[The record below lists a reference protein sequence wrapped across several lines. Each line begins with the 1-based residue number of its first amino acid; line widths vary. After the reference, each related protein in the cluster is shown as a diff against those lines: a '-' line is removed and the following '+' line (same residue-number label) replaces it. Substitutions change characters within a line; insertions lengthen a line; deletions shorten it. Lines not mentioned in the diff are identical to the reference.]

1 VTVAVWPWAENA
13 PITPT
18 LRDVIAT
25 TPDHWSIAL
34 PAGDRS
40 APADA
45 ELAQGERARI
55 SWLRSATPSFAAF
68 VNAAAAADRRADVI
82 VIADATR
89 LPETW
94 TEALRRAAYADDT
107 VAAATTLSRS
117 TTGQLPQLPP
127 TGMGEAPPVASPPS
141 RPRAIA
147 PRPHC
152 AWLRRSAL
160 DLVAPLDESLQPS
173 HPALVL
179 ADFAAR
185 ALRRGI
191 SCTIADDL
199 LLDVS
204 PGGLDSCPSPGWEA
218 LWLLHPWLEGAFAD
232 EQALQ
237 AGPLRRSLVAA
248 RAASRGLSVTIDA
261 RGLAGVGGTQTY
273 AGALVLELARSQRLS
288 VRAVVAHDA
297 PSAAMDAFSAAGVQ
311 LVSYEHAAA
320 GIALTDIVHRPQ
332 QVFTPDDLRLLRMLG
347 ERVVISHMDLI
358 AFRVPTYHASLDAWR
373 SYRRTTRLALAA
385 ADHVMF
391 FSEHARHEA
400 MGEGLVASGRTGVAG
415 IGVDRSHHSGSGR
428 RPPAVPVEREF
439 LLALGADYAH
449 KNRLFVLALMRELRR
464 GHGWPG
470 LLVLAGSRVAYGSS
484 AEAERDFL
492 AADPDLAG
500 AVVDLGPVSEPEK
513 RWLLEHATA
522 HVSAST
528 YEGFG
533 LAPLEAAAAE
543 RPCVYA
549 ACTSLAE
556 IIDPAAATIVAWDP
570 AASADAAIGLLQP
583 GEARTRHLGLL
594 DAALSRFRWPAVVA
608 DVIAGYESALAA
620 PYRGAAPRAWD
631 ELEREELIVELA
643 VARDDLQARVAH
655 GQSLIDRRDP
665 LLTQAQQRGLMRV
678 ASRRW
683 LRGPLLAP
691 FGLLGADDRD
701 GGRS

>member
-1 VTVAVWPWAENA
+1 MWPWAGTA
-13 PITPT
+13 AIAAT

-34 PAGDRS
+34 PEGNGS
-40 APADA
+40 APVDA
-45 ELAQGERARI
+45 ELTERERGRI
-55 SWLRSATPSFAAF
+55 RRLRPAKPSFAAF
-68 VNAAAAADRRADVI
+68 VNAAATADPRADVV
-82 VIADATR
+82 VIADAVR
-89 LPETW
+89 LPEGW
-94 TEALRRAAYADDT
+94 AEALWRAADADDT
-107 VAAATTLSRS
+107 VAAATALARGGA
-117 TTGQLPQLPP
+117 GQFPQLPS
-127 TGMGEAPPVASPPS
+127 TGMAAAEPAPGSPS
-141 RPRAIA
+141 RPRTVA

-152 AWLRRSAL
+152 AWLRRPAL
-160 DLVAPLDESLQPS
+160 DLVAPLDESLQPP
-173 HPALVL
+173 HPTLVL

-185 ALRRGI
+185 ALHRGL
-191 SCTIADDL
+191 SSTIADDL
-199 LLDVS
+199 SLDVS
-204 PGGLDSCPSPGWEA
+204 PGGLDPCPPAGWDA
-218 LWLLHPWLEGAFAD
+218 LWRSHPWLEGAFAD
-232 EQALQ
+232 ERALQ

-273 AGALVLELARSQRLS
+273 TGALVLALARTQRLS

-297 PSAAMDAFSAAGVQ
+297 PSEAIDAFSAAGVQ
-311 LVSYEHAAA
+311 LVSYEQAAA
-320 GIALTDIVHRPQ
+320 GVPLTDIVHRPQ
-332 QVFTPDDLRLLRMLG
+332 QVFTPDDLGLLRMLG

-358 AFRVPTYHASLDAWR
+358 AFRAPTYHASLDAWR

-391 FSEHARHEA
+391 FSDHARREA
-400 MGEGLVASGRTGVAG
+400 IDEGLVAPGRTGLAG
-415 IGVDRSHHSGSGR
+415 IGVDRSQPEGGGR
-428 RPPAVPVEREF
+428 RPPAVPADREF

-449 KNRLFVLALMRELRR
+449 KNRPFALALMRELRR
-464 GHGWPG
+464 RHAWPG
-470 LLVLAGSRVAYGSS
+470 ILVLAGSHVAHGSS
-484 AEAERDFL
+484 AEAERDVL
-492 AADPDLAG
+492 AADPDLAE
-500 AVVDLGPVSEPEK
+500 AVVDLGPVSAAEK

-522 HVSAST
+522 HVTAST

-533 LAPLEAAAAE
+533 LAPLEAACAG

-570 AASADAAIGLLQP
+570 LSSADAAIGLLSP
-583 GEARTRHLGLL
+583 GEARTRHLELL
-594 DAALSRFRWPAVVA
+594 DAALSRFGWPAVVA

-620 PYRGAAPRAWD
+620 PYRGAAPRSWD
-631 ELEREELIVELA
+631 ELEREQLVVELA
-643 VARDDLQARVAH
+643 AARDDLQARVAH

-701 GGRS
+701 GGQP